1 MLALSINVCEANDMI
16 VTKTDLVGFL
26 FSAQRHHLAS
36 WMSLNGQVCRFSPTI
51 SINFSMQS
59 LELFGEVVCLFGI
72 GLVWFGLV
80 WFGLV
85 WFGLVWCLV
94 GLNMADNVMA
104 AHVQVQVSVEH
115 TVMPQ
120 TDFITMDIALR
131 IRKLTDIQRCLLIR
145 LYTENKYLTVD
156 MAKQLLTFFL

>member
-1 MLALSINVCEANDMI
+1 LD
-16 VTKTDLVGFL
+16 
-26 FSAQRHHLAS
+26 
-36 WMSLNGQVCRFSPTI
+36 
-51 SINFSMQS
+51 
-59 LELFGEVVCLFGI
+59 
-72 GLVWFGLV
+72 
-80 WFGLV
+80 
-85 WFGLVWCLV
+85 WCLV